1 MSSSV
6 VCLQVGQCGI
16 QLGSSL
22 LETVAEEQSQVNA
35 GGELSETFFRK
46 QRFVASDSYSMK
58 GVMEKTLARSV
69 LVDMEPK
76 VIASTVRN
84 DSPLF
89 GVDPR
94 SCFAKQSGSG
104 NNWARGFF
112 DYGSSYGD
120 DILDKVRREV
130 EKCDMFRGFLVM
142 QSLAGG
148 TGSGLGARVAQL
160 LKDDFQSNFL
170 VNHCVWPYES
180 GEVIVQNYNT
190 LLTLSHL
197 HECSDGIIVTEN
209 ESLLQTCQRR
219 LDIPRPTF
227 HDLNKVAAKA
237 LASVLLPAER
247 QRAAAVERDPFDF
260 GSPDD
265 DDGYGAGGPE
275 PNLLGSLVDHLCSH
289 PAFKMLTMKCAPQVQ
304 PKALAFTEFKWGTIL
319 KWLRQMLIVSS
330 SLDETLDWGVKIDS
344 GSSINRVHCKS
355 MGNFLVLRGREA
367 FDADV
372 ASFADKAL
380 YPSWATDPLKVM
392 CSNQRFLK
400 HEMFATVVSNSQ
412 ASIVPMRKVLDKAYN
427 MLDEKAYVHHYERC
441 GLAYG
446 DMEHAFANIEDI
458 IGKYESL

>member
-6 VCLQVGQCGI
+6 VSLQVGQCGI

-22 LETVAEEQSQVNA
+22 FQTIAEEQSEVS
-35 GGELSETFFRK
+35 GGKVGEDFFRK
-46 QRFVASDSYSMK
+46 QRLVASDSYSIK
-58 GVMEKTLARSV
+58 SVIEKTLARSV

-89 GVDPR
+89 SVDPR

-104 NNWARGFF
+104 NNWARGFLE
-112 DYGSSYGD
+112 YGNEYGD

-130 EKCDMFRGFLVM
+130 ERCDLFGGFLVM

-148 TGSGLGARVAQL
+148 TGSGLGARLAQL
-160 LKDDFQSNFL
+160 LKDDFQSSFL
-170 VNHCVWPYES
+170 INHCVWPYES

-197 HECSDGIIVTEN
+197 HDCSDGIIVTEN
-209 ESLLQTCQRR
+209 QSLLQTCQRR

-227 HDLNKVAAKA
+227 DDLNQVAAKA

-247 QRAAAVERDPFDF
+247 QSVDPYDF
-260 GSPDD
+260 GSS
-265 DDGYGAGGPE
+265 GGE
-275 PNLLGSLVDHLCSH
+275 EQTLLKDLVDHLCSH
-289 PAFKMLTMKCAPQVQ
+289 PAFKMLTLKCAPQVQ
-304 PKALAFTEFKWGTIL
+304 PKALAFTEFKWSTIL

-355 MGNFLVLRGREA
+355 MANFVVLRGRGSFE
-367 FDADV
+367 ADV
-372 ASFADKAL
+372 STFADKAL
-380 YPSWATDPLKVM
+380 YPSWASDPLRVM
-392 CSNQRFLK
+392 CSKESFLK

-412 ASIVPMRKVLDKAYN
+412 ASIVPMRKVLDKAYG
-427 MLDEKAYVHHYERC
+427 MFDEKAYVHHYDRC
-441 GLAYG
+441 GLSYN
-446 DMEHAFANIEDI
+446 DMENAFANIEDI
-458 IGKYESL
+458 IGKYSGL

>member
-1 MSSSV
+1 MTSSV
-6 VCLQVGQCGI
+6 VSLQVGQCGI

-22 LETVAEEQSQVNA
+22 LRTIAEEQTELN
-35 GGELSETFFRK
+35 GGELCESFFRK
-46 QRFVASDSYSMK
+46 QRLVASDSYSIK
-58 GVMEKTLARSV
+58 GVVEKTLARSV

-84 DSPLF
+84 DSAYF
-89 GVDPR
+89 RVDPR

-112 DYGSSYGD
+112 EYGNKYGD

-130 EKCDMFRGFLVM
+130 EKCDLFGGFLVM

-148 TGSGLGARVAQL
+148 TGSGLGAKLAQL
-160 LKDDFQSNFL
+160 LKDDFQSSFL
-170 VNHCVWPYES
+170 LNHCVWPYES

-197 HECSDGIIVTEN
+197 HDCSDGIIVTEN
-209 ESLLQTCQRR
+209 ESLLQTCKRR

-227 HDLNKVAAKA
+227 DDLNKVAAKA

-247 QRAAAVERDPFDF
+247 QSVDPYDF
-260 GSPDD
+260 GSS
-265 DDGYGAGGPE
+265 GAE
-275 PNLLGSLVDHLCSH
+275 QEQNLLGSLVEHLCSH
-289 PAFKMLTMKCAPQVQ
+289 PGFKMLTMKCAPQVQ
-304 PKALAFTEFKWGTIL
+304 TKALDFTEFKWSTIL

-367 FDADV
+367 LDADV
-372 ASFADKAL
+372 SSFADKAL
-380 YPSWATDPLKVM
+380 YPNWASDPLRVM
-392 CSNQRFLK
+392 CSKERFLK

-412 ASIVPMRKVLDKAYN
+412 ASIVPMRKVLDKAYG
-427 MLDEKAYVHHYERC
+427 MFDEKAYVHHYEKC
-441 GLAYG
+441 GLSYN
-446 DMEHAFANIEDI
+446 DMEYAFANIEDI
-458 IGKYESL
+458 ILRYESL